1 MNYPTGVFAKQSMRF
16 VGRTFFA
23 LVKVLFVLVILTGGA
38 LIAGQSSVAP
48 VSVRL
53 LTSYGMEY
61 AISTFKPYRHFFPRP
76 YLIDLEKNK

>member
-1 MNYPTGVFAKQSMRF
+1 MNEPTGVFAKKSMRF
-16 VGRTFFA
+16 VIRAFFVFVKM
-23 LVKVLFVLVILTGGA
+23 LVVLLVLTGGA
-38 LIAGQSSVAP
+38 LIAGQSSVSP

>member
-1 MNYPTGVFAKQSMRF
+1 MKYQTGVFAKQSIHF
-16 VGRTFFA
+16 AGRVFFA
-23 LVKVLFVLVILTGGA
+23 FVKMLFVLVVLTGGA

-61 AISTFKPYRHFFPRP
+61 AITTFKPYRHFFPRP

>member
-1 MNYPTGVFAKQSMRF
+1 MRF

-23 LVKVLFVLVILTGGA
+23 LVKVLFVLVVLTGGA